1 MMKRRAWMQTG
12 LGLGLFPFLS
22 EAATSLQ
29 WRESV
34 FTGLGTVLSIRA
46 AHRDVAVLDQVLQQ
60 ARQAIARIED
70 QMSLF
75 RPDSAIQ
82 QLNREGVLRK
92 PAPDLL
98 RVLQHSQQF
107 SARSQGAFDIT
118 VQPLWRVFERAK
130 QHGALPD
137 AREVEAATRSVGW
150 QRLAVDAREVRFST
164 PGMGITL
171 NGIAQGYAADQV
183 REILKQ
189 AGIAHALIN
198 TGEWSS
204 LGHSE
209 RGAAW
214 SLGVAD
220 PRHAEA
226 LLGRLSLQ
234 GRCVATSADALC
246 TFSED
251 RRHHHIFDPRTGYSP
266 TDLAS
271 VTVVASSCLVAD
283 ALTKV
288 LFVAGFERAL
298 TVAKSWHADALVV
311 HKSGRC
317 MASEGLHWQSA

>member
-1 MMKRRAWMQTG
+1 MKRRAWIQTG
-12 LGLGLFPFLS
+12 LGLGLLPWLPAQ
-22 EAATSLQ
+22 AARLQ
-29 WRESV
+29 WRDIT

-46 AHRDVAVLDQVLQQ
+46 AHHDVALLERALQQ
-60 ARQAIARIED
+60 AKHVIARIED

-75 RPDSAIQ
+75 RPDSAIR
-82 QLNREGVLRK
+82 QLNREGVLRT

-98 RVLQHSQQF
+98 YVLQRSQQF
-107 SARSQGAFDIT
+107 AAQSQGAFDVT
-118 VQPLWRVFERAK
+118 VQPLWRAFENAK
-130 QHGALPD
+130 QHGGLPD
-137 AREVEAATRSVGW
+137 AREVEAAARHVGW
-150 QRLAVDAREVRFST
+150 QRLAVNAREVRFLT

-183 REILKQ
+183 RETLKQ

-204 LGHSE
+204 LGQSAH
-209 RGAAW
+209 GADW

-226 LLGRLSLQ
+226 LFGRLSLR
-234 GRCVATSADALC
+234 GRCVATSSDDLC
-246 TFSED
+246 AFSED

-271 VTVVASSCLVAD
+271 VTVAASSCLQAD

-298 TVAKSWHADALVV
+298 AVAKSWRVDALVV
-311 HKSGRC
+311 HKSGRWQ
-317 MASEGLHWQSA
+317 ASPGLSWQSA